1 MGTPTIRT
9 RFELSGEKEYKAAVS
24 EVNRGLGVLGSEM
37 KKVSAEYKDN
47 ANSIE
52 ALRAKNDVLERTLST
67 QREKAETLRKALE
80 NSAKQFGESDKRT
93 MEWQKS
99 LNLAEA
105 QVKDTENAIKSNNKI
120 MEEAGTKT
128 KGLGSAINELGQ
140 KFGIHLP
147 ENATKSM
154 DSMVQLNAKTV
165 LVAGAMAAAVAAI
178 ASVEKKLMD
187 LTKASAEAADEIL
200 TLSQTT
206 NMTAES
212 IQKWQYAS
220 ELLDVSFETISGSI
234 SKLTANMDKAR
245 DGNEALQ
252 NKFSELGVSVTNMDG
267 SLRNAETV
275 FYEIVDALGK
285 MENGT
290 ERDAAAMEIFG
301 KSAQELNPLINAGSE
316 ALREYG
322 EEAEKSAYV
331 LSTKQLEALGA
342 VDDAY
347 VRLGNTQDGIRNQ
360 IAAEFAP
367 ASEKA
372 LTDFKDFILDAGKA
386 FSESGIVTS
395 FGSILTSSTELLQPL
410 GTLIKDVLPA
420 LSKGLYGVAYVCA
433 LIADTAKVIAGLL
446 PSNWGSGMLK
456 QGLGLDKYN
465 PSNQQMLRNNNKG
478 WSFDAS
484 TGVWSDSSVSSL
496 ADRYAEYNAWSA
508 NGGAASFEAWELMTY
523 GRTSAGRGGSFGRN
537 AGGTPNWRGGLT
549 WVGEAGPELVS
560 LPRGSSIST
569 AQESRMLGGDVYNIT
584 VNGLKEFND
593 FLQMVKM
600 TKTIRRMGGAV

>member
-1 MGTPTIRT
+1 MGIST
-9 RFELSGEKEYKAAVS
+9 RVAITGEKEYRDALNNINS
-24 EVNRGLGVLGSEM
+24 GLKVLNAEM
-37 KKVSAEYKDN
+37 TATSAKFKDN
-47 ANSIE
+47 SNSVE
-52 ALRAKNDVLERTLST
+52 ALTAKNDVLDRTLSS
-67 QREKAETLRKALE
+67 QREKVQLLREQLKKSAETYGEGSQNTMRLQEALY
-80 NSAKQFGESDKRT
+80 K
-93 MEWQKS
+93 
-99 LNLAEA
+99 AEA
-105 QVKDTENAIKSNNKI
+105 QYHNTENAIKSNTEA
-120 MEEAGTKT
+120 MEESNKSG
-128 KGLGSAINELGQ
+128 KGLGSTLNDLTG
-140 KFGIHLP
+140 KFGIKLP
-147 ENATKSM
+147 DGVAKTM
-154 DSMVQLNAKTV
+154 DKYVQLNAKTV
-165 LVAGAMAAAVAAI
+165 LVAGGMAAAAAAI

-187 LTKASAEAADEIL
+187 LTKASAAAADEIL

-212 IQKWQYAS
+212 IQKWRYSA
-220 ELLDVSFETISGSI
+220 ELLDVSFDTISGSM

-252 NKFSELGVSVTNMDG
+252 DKFSELGISVTNVDG

-275 FYEIVDALGK
+275 FFEIVDALGK
-285 MENGT
+285 MESGT

-301 KSAQELNPLINAGSE
+301 KSAQELNPLINAGST

-322 EEAEKSAYV
+322 AEAEKSAYI
-331 LSTKQLEALGA
+331 LSSKQLEALGA

-347 VRLGNTQDGIRNQ
+347 VRLSNTQEGIKNQ

-386 FSESGIVTS
+386 FVDSGIVTS
-395 FGSILTSSTELLQPL
+395 FGSILTSAGDLLQPL

-446 PSNWGSGMLK
+446 PTNWGSGMLK

-465 PSNQQMLRNNNKG
+465 PSNQQMLRNTNKG

-484 TGVWSDSSVSSL
+484 SGTWSDNSVSSL
-496 ADRYAEYNAWSA
+496 SDRYAEYNAWSA
-508 NGGAASFEAWELMTY
+508 NGGSASFEAWELMTY
-523 GRTSAGRGGSFGRN
+523 GKRTVGRN
-537 AGGTPNWRGGLT
+537 AGGTSNWRGGLT

-560 LPRGSSIST
+560 LPRGAQIAT
-569 AQESRMLGGDVYNIT
+569 AQESRIGGDVYN
-584 VNGLKEFND
+584 FNVD
-593 FLQMVKM
+593 AASLCDLMSLMQSLETLRMY
-600 TKTIRRMGGAV
+600 RRKR